1 MYLRFIPD
9 LILYLSYFYT
19 KTELPLRLAWFW
31 MSSNICSIVSSF
43 LAYGVLHMRGV
54 AGKEGWRWLFMVEY
68 VAL

>member
-68 VAL
+68 VAS